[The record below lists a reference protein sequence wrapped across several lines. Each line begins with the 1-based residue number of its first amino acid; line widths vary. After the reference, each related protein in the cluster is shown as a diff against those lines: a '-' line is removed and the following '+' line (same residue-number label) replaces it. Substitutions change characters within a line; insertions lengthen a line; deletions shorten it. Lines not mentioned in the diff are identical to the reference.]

1 MKGTRDEKLAQKIVE
16 KLSRRS
22 GFVTAAL
29 KRWDE
34 EQQVFVGA
42 GGGAGGG
49 GAPLDRKAFAGC
61 SFAIEHFGATVPYWT
76 EGLQG

>member
-29 KRWDE
+29 KRWDD
-34 EQQVFVGA
+34 EQQVLPRPDLA
-42 GGGAGGG
+42 
-49 GAPLDRKAFAGC
+49 
-61 SFAIEHFGATVPYWT
+61 
-76 EGLQG
+76 

>member
-49 GAPLDRKAFAGC
+49 GAPLDRKAFAG
-61 SFAIEHFGATVPYWT
+61 HPATLCGPALQPYVARPCNPM
-76 EGLQG
+76 